1 MEDSECL
8 ALKDLTPR
16 KIKMDLVSESKQ
28 EQKENICT
36 ERTILTPLKADVSGF
51 LARPKAFTPERVHIT
66 PVKQTDRPQGDPWTP
81 TSNLKM
87 LISAASPDI
96 RDREMKKSLFRP
108 IENEKD
114 ATFDNSQFDNIDDC
128 TADEFEKQRPSRKLK
143 SLGLLCQKF
152 LALYPDYPIS
162 TEKTTISLDEVAAN
176 LGVERRRI
184 YDIVNVLESLLL
196 VSRVAKNQYCWHGRH
211 KLSQTLETLHNMG
224 KRQRYG
230 EQMAQ
235 IQEKELKSRDPRKEG
250 CLSEPHGELTD
261 DMELDAEMTTGSA
274 CKRKDKSLRIMS
286 QKFVML
292 FLVSKTKIVTLDV
305 AAKILIEES
314 QDASDQS
321 KFKTKVRRLYDI
333 ANVLTS
339 LGLIK
344 KIHVTE
350 ERGRKPAFK
359 WIGPGDFR
367 SSSDIPKAAAIL
379 DNGSAV
385 FEEHLDTRPQL
396 ALCGK
401 QKMARHSS
409 FNVIP
414 TTTVIQRRVS
424 SAPSSPRQAKALS
437 PENDSCR
444 QKVPNVTAVCKL
456 KFEGNMINKHAAR
469 PLNLT
474 PARCELPAVSALNYS
489 TAVPSFGHPLP
500 KTDLLY
506 SALYPNGVMRCPP
519 TVSSGLLTPPT
530 DSAPFSTQSSLVY
543 FPSLPPSPIF
553 MVYGKGAPQSA
564 HPGVEGQRSPTYT
577 EAETHLKSGVLKRIL
592 IEEQEQEKEQT
603 SKKQKIDKAHPGAS
617 QDRCLNERSGNIL
630 TQHIPNTSPEM
641 TTTAES
647 QMCASSPAR
656 VQSSPHKAHNGKTLK
671 CTEGEVEEKDGDQL
685 SPSRRLPTSHYL
697 CMPSAAG
704 LNGLN
709 FLVPASH
716 AGSSLALSPSRLA
729 SVAVPCVVL
738 PSTALSSFPVIGGT
752 LPGND
757 TGSVKLK
764 ISSAHFLFGAQ
775 PVVSSRSPD
784 RPVCQDIPAAY
795 TGNLQPEPDSSCGA
809 DNPKSPE
816 SMGRSFVFPRMY
828 HEPPLTPKEV
838 SSSSETFFQTPSTTI
853 NSASRK
859 RFTRAPNRT
868 GSCAQRRLEIGSHA
882 AN

>member
-1 MEDSECL
+1 L
-8 ALKDLTPR
+8 DLNCFRAVIFYT
-16 KIKMDLVSESKQ
+16 
-28 EQKENICT
+28 ENICS
-36 ERTILTPLKADVSGF
+36 ERTILTPLKGDVSGF

-81 TSNLKM
+81 TANLKM

-114 ATFDNSQFDNIDDC
+114 ATFDTCQFDNIDDC

-235 IQEKELKSRDPRKEG
+235 IQEKELKSRDPRKDG
-250 CLSEPHGELTD
+250 CLSEPHEELTD
-261 DMELDAEMTTGSA
+261 DLELD
-274 CKRKDKSLRIMS
+274 RKDKSLRIMS

-367 SSSDIPKAAAIL
+367 SSSD
-379 DNGSAV
+379 NGSAV
-385 FEEHLDTRPQL
+385 FEERLDTGPQL
-396 ALCGK
+396 ASCGK

-414 TTTVIQRRVS
+414 TTTVIQRRVN
-424 SAPSSPRQAKALS
+424 SAPSSPHQAK
-437 PENDSCR
+437 
-444 QKVPNVTAVCKL
+444 
-456 KFEGNMINKHAAR
+456 G
-469 PLNLT
+469 
-474 PARCELPAVSALNYS
+474 RCELPAVSALNYS

-519 TVSSGLLTPPT
+519 TVSTGLLTQPT

-543 FPSLPPSPIF
+543 FSSLPPSPIF
-553 MVYGKGAPQSA
+553 MVCGKGAPQSA
-564 HPGVEGQRSPTYT
+564 YPRVEGPRSPTYT
-577 EAETHLKSGVLKRIL
+577 EAEAHLKSGVLKRIL

-603 SKKQKIDKAHPGAS
+603 SKKQKIDKAHPG
-617 QDRCLNERSGNIL
+617 
-630 TQHIPNTSPEM
+630 
-641 TTTAES
+641 
-647 QMCASSPAR
+647 
-656 VQSSPHKAHNGKTLK
+656 
-671 CTEGEVEEKDGDQL
+671 
-685 SPSRRLPTSHYL
+685 
-697 CMPSAAG
+697 

-716 AGSSLALSPSRLA
+716 AGSGLALSPSRLA

-757 TGSVKLK
+757 TGSVNLK

-784 RPVCQDIPAAY
+784 RPACQDIPAAY

-816 SMGRSFVFPRMY
+816 SMGRSFVFPRM
-828 HEPPLTPKEV
+828 HHEV
-838 SSSSETFFQTPSTTI
+838 S
-853 NSASRK
+853 
-859 RFTRAPNRT
+859 
-868 GSCAQRRLEIGSHA
+868 
-882 AN
+882 